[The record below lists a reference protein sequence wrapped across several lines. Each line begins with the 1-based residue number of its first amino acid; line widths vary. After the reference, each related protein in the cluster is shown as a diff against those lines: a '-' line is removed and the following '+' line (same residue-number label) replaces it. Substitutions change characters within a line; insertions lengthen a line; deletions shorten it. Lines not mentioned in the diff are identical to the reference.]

1 LFAVPHGRKLSGDV
15 WRNVKPPLNYRSFM
29 TTTKRLILLALIA
42 MFCWAVL
49 LSRLAHACEVTPEDW
64 AEVEEEINNG

>member
-1 LFAVPHGRKLSGDV
+1 
-15 WRNVKPPLNYRSFM
+15 M